1 MKSAQ
6 ERSVR
11 YERERREASE
21 RHRRKQEQRSQLR
34 DPERVDDKPRE
45 SEPAEHGN

>member
-1 MKSAQ
+1 MKSPQ

-21 RHRRKQEQRSQLR
+21 RHRRKVEQMAKRQKQELLEDRAR
-34 DPERVDDKPRE
+34 GPDI
-45 SEPAEHGN
+45 SEISA